1 MTATSIH
8 QRMNERR
15 HEQEALG
22 RLSWV
27 QRNPMLMKSLA
38 KPHVPKAEQARRPG
52 PALGNGT
59 NMPKVEKGGARRK
72 NKISLGG
79 PKWSHEKTPDVDTD
93 Q

>member
-1 MTATSIH
+1 MG
-8 QRMNERR
+8 ERR
-15 HEQEALG
+15 AEMEGHSRMA
-22 RLSWV
+22 WV
-27 QRNPMLMKSLA
+27 ERNRDFMKSLA
-38 KPHVPKAEQARRPG
+38 KPHISKTEQARRPG

-79 PKWSHEKTPDVDTD
+79 PKWSHEKTPDVEID